1 MRSPKFLIKDFVMDK
16 KYGIWS
22 AVSKKFCFGISQPT
36 KKLARSALYKKIGY
50 DALKYR
56 FSVKE
61 IK

>member
-1 MRSPKFLIKDFVMDK
+1 MDK
-16 KYGIWS
+16 KFGIWS

-36 KKLARSALYKKIGY
+36 KKLARRALIKKIGH